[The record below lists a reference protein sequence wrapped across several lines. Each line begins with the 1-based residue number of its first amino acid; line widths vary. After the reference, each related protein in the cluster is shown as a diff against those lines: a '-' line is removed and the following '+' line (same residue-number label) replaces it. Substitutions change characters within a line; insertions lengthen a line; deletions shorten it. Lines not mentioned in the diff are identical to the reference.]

1 LIRAKLSSSVFGR
14 WLSLQFNRY
23 NRPVNL
29 DDTIVAIATPPGRGG
44 IGVVRIS
51 GPKALDLVNPILR
64 LKHDLEPG
72 RAVLGEIIEPC
83 GADTPVRLTTERATS
98 ADVEPS
104 EAPAESVPDGSRRRV
119 SAPHEPSSPQQRID
133 EVVVTYF
140 AKPHSYTT
148 DDIVEIA
155 AHGSPVVLR
164 HIVELCIAAGAR
176 LAEPGEFTM
185 RAFLN
190 GRIDLTQAEA
200 VRDLIDSQTLYQAK
214 IAAQQLE
221 GALSRRLQPVKQKL
235 VELIAVLE
243 AGIDFAEDDVSILP
257 DAAILERIAA
267 VRQPLEQLA
276 ATFAYGKIVHEGL
289 TLAIVGRPNVGKSS
303 LFNRLVERE
312 RAIVTAT
319 PGTTRDLVSE
329 TVAIGGIPVQLVDTA
344 GIRQA
349 LDEAE
354 SIGIRKSMEALAEAD
369 LVLVV
374 FDASQPETPEDEE
387 LLRHAEG
394 RPSIVVG
401 NKCDLAAKNP
411 SATPD
416 GRLSMV
422 RASALTGEGIADLR
436 AEILRHIGGEV
447 GTQAAAGF
455 LTNVRH
461 QALVQDSL
469 KALDSAIGAVM
480 GKVPHEMLL
489 LDLYNAL
496 RPLDSITGATTTD
509 DILNLIFS
517 KFCIGK

>member
-1 LIRAKLSSSVFGR
+1 
-14 WLSLQFNRY
+14 
-23 NRPVNL
+23 VNI

-44 IGVVRIS
+44 IGVVRIA
-51 GPKALDLVNPILR
+51 GPQARRIAEPMLR
-64 LKHDLEPG
+64 LRHEMKPG
-72 RAVLGEIIEPC
+72 RAIFGELVELSGETAELRSSGQQ
-83 GADTPVRLTTERATS
+83 GAA
-98 ADVEPS
+98 
-104 EAPAESVPDGSRRRV
+104 VPT
-119 SAPHEPSSPQQRID
+119 RID

-148 DDIVEIA
+148 DDIIEIA

-164 HIVELCIAAGAR
+164 HIVEMCISAGAR

-214 IAAQQLE
+214 VAAQQLE
-221 GALSRRLQPVKQKL
+221 GALSKRLQPIKQKL

-243 AGIDFAEDDVSILP
+243 AGIDFAEDDISVLP
-257 DAAILERIAA
+257 DPVIVQRISG

-303 LFNRLVERE
+303 LFNLMVESE
-312 RAIVTAT
+312 RAIVTST

-329 TVAIGGIPVQLVDTA
+329 TVAIGGIPIQLVDTA

-354 SIGIRKSMEALAEAD
+354 SIGIRKSMEALADAD
-369 LVLVV
+369 LVLAVL
-374 FDASQPETPEDEE
+374 DASQPASAEDEE
-387 LLRHAEG
+387 LLRQTQS
-394 RPSIVVG
+394 RPAIVVG
-401 NKCDLAAKNP
+401 NKCDLQYSGQWSVASGQIP
-411 SATPD
+411 V
-416 GRLSMV
+416 V
-422 RASALTGEGIADLR
+422 RVSALTGEGIADLR
-436 AEILRHIGGEV
+436 SEILRHIGGET
-447 GTQAAAGF
+447 GTQVEAGF

-461 QALVQDSL
+461 QGLVKDSL
-469 KALDSAIGAVM
+469 AGLDAAIAAVA

-489 LDLYNAL
+489 LDLYSTL
-496 RPLDSITGATTTD
+496 RPLDAITGATTAD

-517 KFCIGK
+517 TFCIGK

>member
-1 LIRAKLSSSVFGR
+1 VAGF
-14 WLSLQFNRY
+14 QFNRY
-23 NRPVNL
+23 NRPVNI

-44 IGVVRIS
+44 IGVVRVA
-51 GPKALDLVNPILR
+51 GPEARQIAEPLLR
-64 LKHDLEPG
+64 LRHELEPG
-72 RAVLGEIIEPC
+72 RAVFGELFEP
-83 GADTPVRLTTERATS
+83 GGVSSFRFPVSSTPVSNTPGNWKPETGNS
-98 ADVEPS
+98 A
-104 EAPAESVPDGSRRRV
+104 
-119 SAPHEPSSPQQRID
+119 RID

-148 DDIVEIA
+148 DDIVEIS

-164 HIVELCIAAGAR
+164 HIVELCVAAGAR

-214 IAAQQLE
+214 VAAQQLE

-235 VELIAVLE
+235 VELIAILE
-243 AGIDFAEDDVSILP
+243 AGIDFAEDDVSVMP
-257 DAAILERIAA
+257 DAVILERISA
-267 VRQPLEQLA
+267 VEEPLERLA
-276 ATFAYGKIVHEGL
+276 ATFEYGKIVREGL

-329 TVAIGGIPVQLVDTA
+329 TVAIGGIPIQLVDTA

-349 LDEAE
+349 ADEAE
-354 SIGIRKSMEALAEAD
+354 SIGIRKSMEALADAD

-374 FDASQPETPEDEE
+374 FDASQPMTAEDNE
-387 LLRHAEG
+387 LLRQAQT
-394 RPSIVVG
+394 RPTIVVG
-401 NKCDLAAKNP
+401 NKCDLEA
-411 SATPD
+411 D
-416 GRLSMV
+416 GRWSVDGAQSAGV
-422 RASALTGEGIADLR
+422 RASALTGEGIVELR
-436 AEILRHIGGEV
+436 AEILRHIGGEA
-447 GTQAAAGF
+447 GMQAESGF

-461 QALVQDSL
+461 QGLVRDSL
-469 KALDSAIGAVM
+469 AALCAANAAVTT
-480 GKVPHEMLL
+480 KVPHEMLL

-496 RPLDSITGATTTD
+496 RPLDAITGATTTD

-517 KFCIGK
+517 TFCIGK

>member
-1 LIRAKLSSSVFGR
+1 M
-14 WLSLQFNRY
+14 
-23 NRPVNL
+23 
-29 DDTIVAIATPPGRGG
+29 
-44 IGVVRIS
+44 
-51 GPKALDLVNPILR
+51 LR

-72 RAVLGEIIEPC
+72 KAVFGELIESGVDAAELRSVRQPRA
-83 GADTPVRLTTERATS
+83 AA
-98 ADVEPS
+98 
-104 EAPAESVPDGSRRRV
+104 VPT
-119 SAPHEPSSPQQRID
+119 RID

-164 HIVELCIAAGAR
+164 HIVEICVAAGAR

-214 IAAQQLE
+214 VAAQQLE
-221 GALSRRLQPVKQKL
+221 GALSKRLQPIKQKL

-257 DAAILERIAA
+257 DYVILERIAV
-267 VRQPLEQLA
+267 VRQPLEVLA

-289 TLAIVGRPNVGKSS
+289 TLAIIGRPNVGKSS

-329 TVAIGGIPVQLVDTA
+329 TVALGGIPLQLVDTA

-354 SIGIRKSMEALAEAD
+354 SIGIRKSIEALTDAD

-374 FDASQPETPEDEE
+374 FDASQNVATEDNE
-387 LLRHAEG
+387 LLRQVQG
-394 RPSIVVG
+394 RPTIVVG
-401 NKCDLAAKNP
+401 NKCDLE
-411 SATPD
+411 S
-416 GRLSMV
+416 SSQWSV
-422 RASALTGEGIADLR
+422 RSGQFASVQVSALTGQGIGELR
-436 AEILRHIGGEV
+436 TEILRHIGGQT
-447 GTQAAAGF
+447 GAQAESGF

-461 QALVQDSL
+461 QGLVQESL
-469 KALDSAIGAVM
+469 VALEAASNAITGRI
-480 GKVPHEMLL
+480 PHEMLL

-496 RPLDSITGATTTD
+496 RPLDAITGATTTD

>member
-1 LIRAKLSSSVFGR
+1 MSGPQLNSFQSRPLVV
-14 WLSLQFNRY
+14 LQFNRY

-44 IGVVRIS
+44 IGVVRIT
-51 GPKALDLVNPILR
+51 GPKALAIAKPMLR
-64 LKHDLEPG
+64 LKHDLEPR
-72 RAVLGEIIEPC
+72 RAVFAEL
-83 GADTPVRLTTERATS
+83 
-98 ADVEPS
+98 VEPS
-104 EAPAESVPDGSRRRV
+104 SITD
-119 SAPHEPSSPQQRID
+119 RID

-148 DDIVEIA
+148 DDIIEIA

-176 LAEPGEFTM
+176 LAEPGEFSM

-221 GALSRRLQPVKQKL
+221 GALSKRLQPIKQKL

-243 AGIDFAEDDVSILP
+243 AGIDFAEDDVSVLP
-257 DAAILERIAA
+257 DPAILERIAA
-267 VRQPLEQLA
+267 IRQPLAQLA
-276 ATFAYGKIVHEGL
+276 ASFAYGKIVHQGL

-329 TVAIGGIPVQLVDTA
+329 SVAIGGIPIQLVDTA

-354 SIGIRKSMEALAEAD
+354 SIGIRKSMEALADAD

-374 FDASQPETPEDEE
+374 LDSSQPENSEDNE

-394 RPSIVVG
+394 RPAIVVG
-401 NKCDLAAKNP
+401 NKSDLGIAFHARP
-411 SATPD
+411 
-416 GRLSMV
+416 LLY
-422 RASALTGEGIADLR
+422 ASALTGEGIPQLR
-436 AEILRHIGGEV
+436 AEILRHICGET
-447 GTQAAAGF
+447 GPQAEAGF
-455 LTNVRH
+455 LTNIRH
-461 QALVQDSL
+461 QGLVQDSL
-469 KALDSAIGAVM
+469 AALDAAANAVTS
-480 GKVPHEMLL
+480 KVPHEMLL

-496 RPLDSITGATTTD
+496 RPLDAITGATTTD

-517 KFCIGK
+517 TFCIGK

>member
-1 LIRAKLSSSVFGR
+1 LSP
-14 WLSLQFNRY
+14 QCNRY

-29 DDTIVAIATPPGRGG
+29 DDTIVAVATPPGRGG
-44 IGVVRIS
+44 IGVVRIA
-51 GPKALDLVNPILR
+51 GPRAREIAEPMLR

-72 RAVLGEIIEPC
+72 RAILGELIEPEP
-83 GADTPVRLTTERATS
+83 AVTDTEEAKIPLTARNAERMGHPRANTGNWKLETGNS
-98 ADVEPS
+98 I
-104 EAPAESVPDGSRRRV
+104 
-119 SAPHEPSSPQQRID
+119 RID

-140 AKPHSYTT
+140 ARPHSYTT

-164 HIVELCIAAGAR
+164 HIVELCVAAGAR

-190 GRIDLTQAEA
+190 SRIDLTQAEA

-235 VELIAVLE
+235 VELIAMLE
-243 AGIDFAEDDVSILP
+243 AGIDFAEDDVSVLP
-257 DAAILERIAA
+257 DAAILERMGAI
-267 VRQPLEQLA
+267 RQPLEQLA
-276 ATFAYGKIVHEGL
+276 ASFAYGKIVHQGL

-329 TVAIGGIPVQLVDTA
+329 TVAIGGIPIQLVDTA

-354 SIGIRKSMEALAEAD
+354 SIGIRKSMEALADAD

-374 FDASQPETPEDEE
+374 LDASQPATVEDNE

-394 RPSIVVG
+394 RPTIVVG
-401 NKCDLAAKNP
+401 NKCDLVGRGQGSGARGQFAA
-411 SATPD
+411 
-416 GRLSMV
+416 V
-422 RASALTGEGIADLR
+422 RASALTGKGIAELR
-436 AEILRHIGGEV
+436 TEILRHIGGET
-447 GTQAAAGF
+447 GAQPEAGF
-455 LTNVRH
+455 LTNIRH

-469 KALDSAIGAVM
+469 AALAAGVAAVAA
-480 GKVPHEMLL
+480 KVPHEMLL

-496 RPLDSITGATTTD
+496 RPLDAVTGATTTD

-517 KFCIGK
+517 TFCIGK